1 MYGFIT
7 VSLDALRRNAQAL
20 RDLVAPARI
29 AFAVK
34 SNAYGHGLLE
44 TALAVE
50 PYAATLCVYN
60 LEEAVALRDGGIT
73 KPLLIMGP
81 VSPSDLDVAH
91 GTKAALALW
100 DTGVYALRVA
110 SVGRRRNAPFPV
122 HVKINTGLNRLGL
135 SVRDA
140 ADAIEDYL
148 RMPEIAVEGVFSH
161 LASAEELDSP
171 FTLAQLAAF
180 EAALAPVPQ
189 LQEQAKRPV
198 LHIAASAAAML
209 WPQTRLD
216 MVRSGIALYGLWP
229 SAATRQAMAETGLTL
244 EPALRYET
252 SLVSVRQIAEGEPVG
267 YGTTFHAP
275 RAMRIGII
283 PLGYADGIPRALSN
297 TGAFAV
303 HGVRCPV
310 VGRVC
315 MNMTMLDVTAA
326 GEAVPGATVTLIGKD
341 GNVTV
346 TADEW
351 AEWAGTINYEIV
363 TRLPSE
369 IPREYTSTD
378 E

>member
-1 MYGFIT
+1 MYGSIT
-7 VSLDALRRNAQAL
+7 VSLEALRNNARRL

-34 SNAYGHGLLE
+34 SNAYGHGMLE
-44 TALAVE
+44 TALAIE
-50 PYAATLCVYN
+50 PLAAMLCVYG

-81 VSPSDLDVAH
+81 VKPSDLEAAH
-91 GTKAALALW
+91 ETKAALALW

-110 SVGRRRNAPFPV
+110 SVARRRNAPFPV

-148 RMPEIAVEGVFSH
+148 RMPELSVEGVFSH

-180 EAALAPVPQ
+180 ESALAPVQQ
-189 LQEQAKRPV
+189 LQERRPV

-216 MVRSGIALYGLWP
+216 MVRAGIALYGLWP
-229 SAATRQAMAETGLTL
+229 SAATREAMQQSGLLL

-252 SLVSVRQIAEGEPVG
+252 SIVALRQVQAGEAIG

-275 RAMRIGII
+275 HTMKIAIL
-283 PLGYADGIPRALSN
+283 PLGYADGIPRLLSN

-303 HGVRCPV
+303 HGQRCPI

-315 MNMTMLDVTAA
+315 MNMTMIDVS
-326 GEAVPGATVTLIGKD
+326 AVPEAALESTVTLIGTD
-341 GNVTV
+341 GHAAV
-346 TADEW
+346 TADDW
-351 AEWAGTINYEIV
+351 AAWAQTINYEIV

-369 IPREYTSTD
+369 IARTYV
-378 E
+378 